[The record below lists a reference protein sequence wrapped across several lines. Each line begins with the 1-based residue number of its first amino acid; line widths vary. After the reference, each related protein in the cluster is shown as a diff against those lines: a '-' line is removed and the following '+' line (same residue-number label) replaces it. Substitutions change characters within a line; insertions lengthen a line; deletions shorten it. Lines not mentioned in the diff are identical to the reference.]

1 MNFWE
6 IICVVVGICGMMS
19 IYFHYEGKADKGF
32 ILHALL
38 VIFHESLSAALI
50 LLPLYFVYWRR

>member
-19 IYFHYEGKADKGF
+19 IHFHLEGKADKGF
-32 ILHALL
+32 VIYALL
-38 VIFHESLSAALI
+38 VIFHEFLSAALI
-50 LLPLYFVYWRR
+50 LLPLYFVYWRV